1 MSRQVKDIIKEMTLE
16 EKASLCSGLN
26 MWQTKAV
33 ERVGI
38 PSIVM
43 TDGPHGLRKQAN
55 PADMSSKT
63 VPATCFPSGA
73 GLASSWDRELIEEV
87 GLPSG
92 KNARRRMFRFCLAP
106 R

>member
-38 PSIVM
+38 LHRHDRWPARAS
-43 TDGPHGLRKQAN
+43 QASESGRYVEQDRSG
-55 PADMSSKT
+55 DMLPERRRSR
-63 VPATCFPSGA
+63 VLMGSGA
-73 GLASSWDRELIEEV
+73 YRGSGAA
-87 GLPSG
+87 SG